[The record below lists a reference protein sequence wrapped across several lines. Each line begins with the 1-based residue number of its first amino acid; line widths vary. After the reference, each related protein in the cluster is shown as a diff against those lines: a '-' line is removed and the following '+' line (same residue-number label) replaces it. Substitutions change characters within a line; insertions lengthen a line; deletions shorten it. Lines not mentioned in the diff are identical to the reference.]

1 MNKEGNTDDQPQRQ
15 LIPPRTLTGSFE
27 SSSSAIMA
35 ALPDDGIVGSCW
47 PPGIGGGG
55 IRPATGAASSLA
67 TGVLGVQRPT
77 CVAALTDQDAALS
90 LCALWRSRG
99 TSPDENDA
107 AKSYNQF
114 AAHWGDVAAAA
125 RDGDDSAT
133 DPVYSSDQTISA
145 TRQKIQIPSEL
156 IPPPTVFSSAANG
169 QTTMT
174 AVIATQA
181 TENAPPRG
189 ALPLPLPPKKARPVK
204 PKDAS
209 RDTSV
214 PFDEMKRLMRVYGS
228 LKCLRNRLPVDAGKA
243 AKAESIKRK
252 FYRWFPD
259 LEERFVRTEDGWY
272 RPKAGHEEEM
282 QYREAMRR
290 GDQDCLVKKRS
301 AKRSSTKLNVP
312 PAV

>member
-1 MNKEGNTDDQPQRQ
+1 MTD
-15 LIPPRTLTGSFE
+15 G
-27 SSSSAIMA
+27 
-35 ALPDDGIVGSCW
+35 
-47 PPGIGGGG
+47 
-55 IRPATGAASSLA
+55 
-67 TGVLGVQRPT
+67 
-77 CVAALTDQDAALS
+77 
-90 LCALWRSRG
+90 
-99 TSPDENDA
+99 
-107 AKSYNQF
+107 
-114 AAHWGDVAAAA
+114 
-125 RDGDDSAT
+125 
-133 DPVYSSDQTISA
+133 
-145 TRQKIQIPSEL
+145 
-156 IPPPTVFSSAANG
+156 
-169 QTTMT
+169 
-174 AVIATQA
+174 IATQA
-181 TENAPPRG
+181 TKNAPPRG
-189 ALPLPLPPKKARPVK
+189 ALPLPLPPKKTRPVK

-282 QYREAMRR
+282 QYREEMRM

-301 AKRSSTKLNVP
+301 AKRSSTKLNLP

>member
-1 MNKEGNTDDQPQRQ
+1 VKHERSTTTTTHSPIDGVDW
-15 LIPPRTLTGSFE
+15 LLSVSPPSV
-27 SSSSAIMA
+27 IMA
-35 ALPDDGIVGSCW
+35 ALPNDGVVSSCR
-47 PPGIGGGG
+47 PLRIGGEGVW
-55 IRPATGAASSLA
+55 PATGAASSLA
-67 TGVLGVQRPT
+67 TRELGVQRPT

-90 LCALWRSRG
+90 LCALGRSRS

-107 AKSYNQF
+107 AKSYNQG
-114 AAHWGDVAAAA
+114 AAHWGDFAAAPH
-125 RDGDDSAT
+125 DGDGSAT
-133 DPVYSSDQTISA
+133 YSSDHTTAAI
-145 TRQKIQIPSEL
+145 RQKMQTTSDP
-156 IPPPTVFSSAANG
+156 IPPPTVLCSVATG
-169 QTTMT
+169 QTTST
-174 AVIATQA
+174 SVVVTQA
-181 TENAPPRG
+181 TENA
-189 ALPLPLPPKKARPVK
+189 PPKKARPVK
-204 PKDAS
+204 PKDPS

-228 LKCLRNRLPVDAGKA
+228 LKCLRNRLPADAGKQ

-272 RPKAGHEEEM
+272 RPKAGHEEEI

-301 AKRSSTKLNVP
+301 AKRSSTKLNAH

>member
-1 MNKEGNTDDQPQRQ
+1 
-15 LIPPRTLTGSFE
+15 
-27 SSSSAIMA
+27 MA

-47 PPGIGGGG
+47 IPRIGGGG

-67 TGVLGVQRPT
+67 TGELGVQLPT
-77 CVAALTDQDAALS
+77 YVAALTDQDAALS
-90 LCALWRSRG
+90 LCALGRSRS

-107 AKSYNQF
+107 AKSYNQC
-114 AAHWGDVAAAA
+114 AANWGDVAVAA
-125 RDGDDSAT
+125 RDGDGSAT
-133 DPVYSSDQTISA
+133 DPVYSSDQIIA
-145 TRQKIQIPSEL
+145 AMRQKIQIPSEP
-156 IPPPTVFSSAANG
+156 IPPPTALSSAATG

-181 TENAPPRG
+181 TKNA
-189 ALPLPLPPKKARPVK
+189 PPKKARPMK
-204 PKDAS
+204 PKDPS

-312 PAV
+312 QAV